1 LSLKNNLSV
10 KTRGGFVMPV
20 LSLRTIE
27 HEIGA
32 PSLPNMFLEY
42 RLDSNDKWVHV
53 QLSLNNELLTERLK
67 LLFDKLPYGKN
78 LLKKFNKHISVA
90 LVNLHSNYS
99 GTYEISK
106 SNTQDISVSKYRKRK
121 LSLLKTFQHYI
132 FMLRNFYRAGL
143 IPIPVMVGNYGT
155 YHVGSTIP
163 MSENTTCRNASDLQG
178 RPAGYRSVHVVDS
191 SIFPDLPATTIGLL
205 SSSLAYQI
213 VKDLHETR

>member
-1 LSLKNNLSV
+1 
-10 KTRGGFVMPV
+10 M
-20 LSLRTIE
+20 
-27 HEIGA
+27 
-32 PSLPNMFLEY
+32 
-42 RLDSNDKWVHV
+42 
-53 QLSLNNELLTERLK
+53 
-67 LLFDKLPYGKN
+67 
-78 LLKKFNKHISVA
+78 
-90 LVNLHSNYS
+90 
-99 GTYEISK
+99 
-106 SNTQDISVSKYRKRK
+106 

-132 FMLRNFYRAGL
+132 FLLRNFYRAGL

-163 MSENTTCRNASDLQG
+163 MSKNTKCRNASDLQG